1 MARMKR
7 NMMGQVRNEM
17 SQSRAV
23 AGMRP
28 WRPTHAWRTAPAP
41 VKAAI
46 DRSMSELRETGPTM
60 SRAVA
65 GMRPWQPTHT
75 WRTATRDVKQM
86 IDMAMTS
93 MRNQTDD
100 MVSSNSDTRGARV
113 GESDFPQRLRRK
125 YGDGFPG

>member
-1 MARMKR
+1 MARMRR
-7 NMMGQVRNEM
+7 NMMRQVRNEM

-28 WRPTHAWRTAPAP
+28 WRGTHGWRTAPP
-41 VKAAI
+41 TVKGAI
-46 DRSMSELRETGPTM
+46 DRSMAELRETGPTM

-65 GMRPWQPTHT
+65 GMRPWRGTHG
-75 WRTATRDVKQM
+75 WRTAPNDVKAQ
-86 IDMAMTS
+86 IDMSMTS
-93 MRNQTDD
+93 MRNETDD
-100 MVSSNSDTRGARV
+100 IVSSNSDTRGARV

>member
-1 MARMKR
+1 MARMRR

-28 WRPTHAWRTAPAP
+28 WRGTHAWRTAPTP
-41 VKAAI
+41 VKGAI
-46 DRSMSELRETGPTM
+46 DRSMSELRESGPTM

-65 GMRPWQPTHT
+65 GMRPWRGTHA
-75 WRTATRDVKQM
+75 WRTAPRDGKQM

-100 MVSSNSDTRGARV
+100 MASSNSDTRGARV
-113 GESDFPQRLRRK
+113 GESDFPQRLRKK